1 MAPLAVIP
9 LVAALFLAATPA
21 VAGETAAKPFIPNLF
36 DPAGQDVKPE
46 ALPVKSIRFLTTDDF
61 PPFHFAL
68 PDGTL
73 AGFDIDLAR
82 AICAGLKITCTIQ
95 ARRFETLTSA
105 LAAGQGDA
113 VIAALANT
121 AANRAALD
129 FTAPY
134 YTTPARFVTPLKSPV
149 SDVTPEAL
157 SGHTIGVQAGTAH
170 LAFLQAFYPASI
182 VTAYPDQ
189 ETLRAALRD
198 GKAEAIFGDGIA
210 LSLWLNGTGSAG
222 CCAFQGGPFTESR
235 FFGNGVSIA
244 VAKNNTKLR
253 ATLDYE
259 LEKLSQDGI
268 YADLYLKYFP
278 TGFY

>member
-1 MAPLAVIP
+1 MARFAAV
-9 LVAALFLAATPA
+9 LVAASLMPATTSA
-21 VAGETAAKPFIPNLF
+21 FAGDGAPKPFIPNLF
-36 DPAGQDVKPE
+36 DPAGQDVKPDT
-46 ALPVKSIRFLTTDDF
+46 LPVKSIRFLTTDDF

-82 AICAGLKITCTIQ
+82 AICSGLKMTCTIQ

-121 AANRAALD
+121 AANRAVLD

-134 YTTPARFVTPLKSPV
+134 YTTPARFVTRLKSLV

-157 SGHTIGVQAGTAH
+157 SGHAVGVQAGTAH
-170 LAFLQAFYPASI
+170 LAFLQAFYPTSI
-182 VTAYPDQ
+182 VTTYPDQ
-189 ETLRAALRD
+189 DALRAALRD
-198 GKAEAIFGDGIA
+198 GKVETIFGDGIA

-222 CCAFQGGPFTESR
+222 CCAFQGGPFTANR
-235 FFGNGVSIA
+235 FFGNGVSMA
-244 VAKNNTKLR
+244 VAKNNTRLR

-259 LEKLSQDGI
+259 LEKLSQDGV

>member
-1 MAPLAVIP
+1 M
-9 LVAALFLAATPA
+9 
-21 VAGETAAKPFIPNLF
+21 
-36 DPAGQDVKPE
+36 
-46 ALPVKSIRFLTTDDF
+46 
-61 PPFHFAL
+61 
-68 PDGTL
+68 
-73 AGFDIDLAR
+73 
-82 AICAGLKITCTIQ
+82 
-95 ARRFETLTSA
+95 
-105 LAAGQGDA
+105 
-113 VIAALANT
+113 IAALANT

-134 YTTPARFVTPLKSPV
+134 YTTPARFVTRLKSPV

-170 LAFLQAFYPASI
+170 LAFLQAFYPASA

-222 CCAFQGGPFTESR
+222 CCAFQGGPFTESH

-259 LEKLSQDGI
+259 LEKLSQDGV